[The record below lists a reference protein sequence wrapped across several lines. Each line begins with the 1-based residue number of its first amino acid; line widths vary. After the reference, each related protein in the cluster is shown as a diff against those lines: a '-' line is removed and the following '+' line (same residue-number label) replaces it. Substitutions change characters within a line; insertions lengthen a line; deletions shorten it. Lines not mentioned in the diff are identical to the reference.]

1 MAGRHISRSMRTH
14 ILVILHTDVVLGEGL
29 LVHFLIHAVFGRE
42 EGAQAGRV
50 YRIKARR
57 QSKSLPHTPG
67 EKKSMGVVIFILQ
80 Q

>member
-1 MAGRHISRSMRTH
+1 MRTH

-29 LVHFLIHAVFGRE
+29 LVHFLIHAVLGRE

-57 QSKSLPHTPG
+57 QSKSLPHTP
-67 EKKSMGVVIFILQ
+67 EKKKHGGVYFYFYNSSMRTHI
-80 Q
+80 